1 MSTTVTLPDSLHAEV
16 RALAE
21 RTGRTVEEVVA
32 ETIAQGL
39 ADERWFREEVEQG
52 MRSAQEGP
60 LLAANQVWDDLL
72 RRGLLTP
79 EAITQAE
86 GETEGGLS
94 AHNPAVAVAGR
105 QGAGVVHPVR
115 ENHGGDANGFAMPL
129 KNA

>member
-1 MSTTVTLPDSLHAEV
+1 MEDTMSTTVTLPDSLHAEV

-39 ADERWFREEVEQG
+39 AYERWFREEVEQG

-60 LLAANQVWDDLL
+60 LLPADQVWDDLL

-79 EAITQAE
+79 EAISQAE
-86 GETEGGLS
+86 AETEGGL
-94 AHNPAVAVAGR
+94 
-105 QGAGVVHPVR
+105 
-115 ENHGGDANGFAMPL
+115 
-129 KNA
+129 